1 MCRQVGDDVGG
12 TLQKKKKKITRN
24 KTGGH
29 GEVGA
34 VVPVGKRRKKKKKKR
49 GARKVT
55 IYNKLRTRRVALC
68 MNMTRSLRGMTFMIA
83 LEGLSPTKGKP
94 KPT

>member
-1 MCRQVGDDVGG
+1 MSRLRGAHISEKRLVLIECVGVWVCRQVGDDVGG

-34 VVPVGKRRKKKKKKR
+34 VVPVGKRRKKKKKK
-49 GARKVT
+49 KEVPE
-55 IYNKLRTRRVALC
+55 KLPYTTSCELGGSHYV
-68 MNMTRSLRGMTFMIA
+68 
-83 LEGLSPTKGKP
+83 
-94 KPT
+94 